1 MDSGIDPV
9 EYGKLI
15 SRVDSLSKKVDSMDS
30 DIKQILALA
39 NRSKGAFWVGLSVAS
54 FAGAVVTVLF
64 KSFWG
69 T

>member
-1 MDSGIDPV
+1 MSDGIDPV

-15 SRVDSLSKKVDSMDS
+15 SRVESLSKKVDSMDS

-39 NRSKGAFWVGLSVAS
+39 NKSKGAFWVGLTFAS

-64 KSFWG
+64 KLFWG
-69 T
+69 N

>member
-1 MDSGIDPV
+1 MDSIDPV

-15 SRVDSLSKKVDSMDS
+15 SRVDSLSKKVDSMDN

-54 FAGAVVTVLF
+54 FIGALVTVMF

-69 T
+69 N

>member
-1 MDSGIDPV
+1 MDNQIDPV

-15 SRVDSLSKKVDSMDS
+15 SRVDLLSKKVDSMES

-39 NRSKGAFWVGLSVAS
+39 NRSKGAFWVGLSLAS
-54 FAGAVVTVLF
+54 FVGALVTVMF

-69 T
+69 N

>member
-1 MDSGIDPV
+1 MDNQIDPV

-15 SRVDSLSKKVDSMDS
+15 SRVESLSTKVDSMDS

-54 FAGAVVTVLF
+54 FIGALVTVMF

-69 T
+69 N

>member
-1 MDSGIDPV
+1 MDSIDPV

-15 SRVDSLSKKVDSMDS
+15 NRVDSLSKKVDSMDN

-54 FAGAVVTVLF
+54 FIGALVTVMF

-69 T
+69 N